1 MYELI
6 QVAENTF
13 YMDCP
18 AKVGFFRTGEKEVV
32 AIDSG
37 SDKDAGKKVKR
48 ILEAQGWN
56 LKAIYN
62 THTHADHTGGNAYLQ
77 AQTGCRIYAPKTE
90 IAMLADPVFEP
101 AFLYGAYPMKDLC
114 NKFLM
119 AKESLGEELK
129 EETLPEGL
137 ELLPL
142 PGHSYNMVGF
152 RTKDNVLFLA
162 DSLAGEETV
171 EKYQI
176 SFLYDVKAYLE
187 TLEKIK
193 TLQADC
199 FLPSHA
205 EPTKDIVPLAQKN
218 IDKTLELAAKI
229 ESLLSSPKTF
239 DDLLADIFNIFGLQM
254 NLTQRMLV
262 GSTAKSY
269 LSYLKNSGRVEIL
282 FEENR
287 MLWKKA

>member
-56 LKAIYN
+56 LRAIYN

-77 AQTGCRIYAPKTE
+77 TQTGCGIYAPKTE
-90 IAMLADPVFEP
+90 IAMLSDPLFEP
-101 AFLYGAYPMKDLC
+101 AFLYGGYPMKDLC

-129 EETLPEGL
+129 EEFLPEGL

-152 RTKDNVLFLA
+152 RTNDHVLFLA
-162 DSLAGEETV
+162 DSLASEETL

-187 TLEKIK
+187 TLEGIK

-199 FLPSHA
+199 FVPSHA
-205 EPTKDIVPLAQKN
+205 EPTKDIAPLAQRN

-229 ESLLSSPKTF
+229 ESLLSTPKTF
-239 DDLLADIFNIFGLQM
+239 DDLLADIFNLFGLQM

-269 LSYLKNSGRVEIL
+269 LSYLKDSGRVEIL